1 MKTYG
6 ASSYES
12 STYDIKA
19 SQGIKRVG
27 RHQALRERVMEPTPV
42 PDNRLS
48 PPDSFQDNESGT
60 HPRPFLGPR
69 QSSAGEANLAVA
81 RTRARVPRAN

>member
-1 MKTYG
+1 MATLFIFFRK
-6 ASSYES
+6 S
-12 STYDIKA
+12 YDIKA

-60 HPRPFLGPR
+60 RPRAIRGPR
-69 QSSAGEANLAVA
+69 TSPSCGDLLSI
-81 RTRARVPRAN
+81 TKSLSF